1 MRYASYKGVRFD
13 WTEMSR
19 SVQHE
24 NQVHKFPN
32 KTDKDGNVVAIRKP
46 QVDNTTTGPRQF
58 DGTAVFTGNDA
69 DVRASEFWDAVE
81 AGGPGTFVHPIYG
94 EMQAVAETGTE
105 RRSGGDSKYVSIEV
119 KFTEDGRAD
128 IGVREVPAATVARK
142 ARIARKTIT
151 DRATLA
157 MAPCLTS
164 VQKAAAAVEAAG
176 TCIDDVTGAMR
187 AVMSPSTF
195 QPLFAS
201 TRSLMGS
208 LDALVLAPLEL
219 AAQWVSAVQVLIPS
233 DLWAATRAEA
243 ASIVDRTEVVE
254 AGVQDLVRDSTAIA
268 AAEASVAD
276 PGASS
281 KSALDLAREAAE
293 GLRACALL
301 AATPEVHAA
310 LMDLAGATVQAL
322 QDASGALPQ
331 TRLVP
336 VPAAVSPILL
346 AGELYPDDPEGGA
359 LALLAS
365 PGATGLFVP
374 VGTVEVAGG

>member
-1 MRYASYKGVRFD
+1 MRDASYKGVRFD

-19 SVQHE
+19 SIQHE

-32 KTDKDGNVVAIRKP
+32 KVDAQGKIVAIRKP

-58 DGTAVFTGNDA
+58 DGTAVFTGADA
-69 DVRASEFWDAVE
+69 DARASRFWDVYE
-81 AGGPGTFVHPIYG
+81 TGGPGTFVHPIYG
-94 EMQAVAETGTE
+94 EMQAVAEAGNE
-105 RRSGGDSKYVSIEV
+105 RRGGEDVKYVSIQV

-128 IGVREVPAATVARK
+128 LSVREDPASTVARK
-142 ARIARKTIT
+142 ARVARLTIT
-151 DRATLA
+151 DRAALA
-157 MAPCLTS
+157 MAPCLTN
-164 VQKAAAAVEAAG
+164 VAKAAAAVNAAG

-187 AVMSPSTF
+187 TVMSPSTF

-201 TRSLMGS
+201 TRGLMGS
-208 LDALVLAPLEL
+208 LDALVLAPLDL

-233 DLWAATRAEA
+233 DLWAAVRAA
-243 ASIVDRTEVVE
+243 TASIVDRTEVVE
-254 AGVQDLVRDSTAIA
+254 AGAQDLIRDSTAIA

-276 PGASS
+276 PGSS
-281 KSALDLAREAAE
+281 SAAALALARSAAE

-301 AATPEVHAA
+301 AATPEVHSA

-359 LALLAS
+359 LDLLAS
-365 PGATGLFVP
+365 PGASGLFVP
-374 VGTVEVAGG
+374 PGTVEVAGG